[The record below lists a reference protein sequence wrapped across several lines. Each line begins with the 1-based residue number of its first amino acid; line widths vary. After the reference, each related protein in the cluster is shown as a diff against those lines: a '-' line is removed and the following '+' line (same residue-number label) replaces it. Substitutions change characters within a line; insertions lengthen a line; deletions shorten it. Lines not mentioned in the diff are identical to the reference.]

1 MIEAGVDEAG
11 RGPLAGPVFSAAVI
25 LDKEKQNWG
34 LNDSKKI
41 SETKRE
47 SIAQEI
53 KEKAIAW
60 SIGISS
66 SEEIDEVNILKAT
79 LIAMKRAIEGYFS
92 VNVEDVNII
101 KVKGK
106 TKRSRYRIR
115 KKSDWKKAYVR
126 LADGQSIEVT
136 SE

>member
-1 MIEAGVDEAG
+1 M
-11 RGPLAGPVFSAAVI
+11 PLFSTYILALIIGLFSASAAVSA
-25 LDKEKQNWG
+25 
-34 LNDSKKI
+34 SKVDI
-41 SETKRE
+41 NATKL
-47 SIAQEI
+47 QV
-53 KEKAIAW
+53 KKA
-60 SIGISS
+60 
-66 SEEIDEVNILKAT
+66 V
-79 LIAMKRAIEGYFS
+79 EGYFS

>member
-1 MIEAGVDEAG
+1 MQSSNYHFNRSFSSDSSREGGCNISNIGKVNRGAFIMKTELYSVIKSPYLTEKVSSLMGESNQYAFKVDINATK
-11 RGPLAGPVFSAAVI
+11 LQVKKAV
-25 LDKEKQNWG
+25 
-34 LNDSKKI
+34 
-41 SETKRE
+41 
-47 SIAQEI
+47 
-53 KEKAIAW
+53 
-60 SIGISS
+60 
-66 SEEIDEVNILKAT
+66 
-79 LIAMKRAIEGYFS
+79 EGYFS
-92 VNVEDVNII
+92 VNVEDVNIV